1 MNISNR
7 IIEIER
13 EIKIWNN
20 SKVDLKVEKLG
31 ISRLIAREDLKIRRI
46 ILETQLQIL
55 KEWEQREKEIEE
67 IIDNFDTEK
76 YIGEYCFKASSFRK
90 ELKSKLKEGEGK

>member
-1 MNISNR
+1 MKISSR
-7 IIEIER
+7 IKEIER
-13 EIKIWNN
+13 EINKADKR
-20 SKVDLKVEKLG
+20 SYLG
-31 ISRLIAREDLKIRRI
+31 KYSDAN
-46 ILETQLQIL
+46 ILEAKLQIL

-90 ELKSKLKEGEGK
+90 ELKSKLKGEGK